1 MIELAADTRH
11 EPAAPLVARVHHRH
25 DLFILVFGLLGKM
38 LMPRIIKMLAER
50 TEQIEG
56 GLARSE
62 EAQAEAKALLDQY
75 RQQLEDARR
84 DAARL
89 REEARE
95 QGAQIIAEMR
105 EQAQA
110 EARRITES
118 AQAQIEAER
127 QQALTSLRTE
137 VGTLATELA
146 SRIVG
151 ESLTDEARQSRMVDR
166 FLDDLE
172 AASEAPHR
180 TDGGTRP
187 FGRMTGVGR
196 EVMRGASR
204 ASFAALTERLAE
216 ENISSAAVA
225 TRLGNELF
233 AVVGLLDTEH
243 GLRRALSDPGKP
255 AAEKTAVAARA
266 AARQDH
272 QPRPSRWSSAAVE
285 SRWAT
290 SGNMVDAI
298 EQLAV
303 EAMVLAAEAENGLDD
318 LEDGLFRFGRVVSGQ
333 PELRAALVST
343 SLPAERKEQLLGA
356 LLQGKVTGVALR
368 LITQMVTHPRGR
380 AADRGPGHVRRAS
393 RPGGGSS

>member
-1 MIELAADTRH
+1 MIHLAADT
-11 EPAAPLVARVHHRH
+11 ASTNPLLPSWPEFIIGTI
-25 DLFILVFGLLGKM
+25 LFLIVFGVLAKVLL
-38 LMPRIIKMLAER
+38 PRATKMLAER

-110 EARRITES
+110 EARRITEA
-118 AQAQIEAER
+118 AQSQIEAER

-172 AASEAPHR
+172 
-180 TDGGTRP
+180 
-187 FGRMTGVGR
+187 
-196 EVMRGASR
+196 
-204 ASFAALTERLAE
+204 
-216 ENISSAAVA
+216 VA
-225 TRLGNELF
+225 
-233 AVVGLLDTEH
+233 
-243 GLRRALSDPGKP
+243 
-255 AAEKTAVAARA
+255 
-266 AARQDH
+266 
-272 QPRPSRWSSAAVE
+272 
-285 SRWAT
+285 
-290 SGNMVDAI
+290 
-298 EQLAV
+298 
-303 EAMVLAAEAENGLDD
+303 
-318 LEDGLFRFGRVVSGQ
+318 GQ
-333 PELRAALVST
+333 
-343 SLPAERKEQLLGA
+343 
-356 LLQGKVTGVALR
+356 
-368 LITQMVTHPRGR
+368 
-380 AADRGPGHVRRAS
+380 
-393 RPGGGSS
+393 